1 MRYSYECTVCRT
13 PYEVEEFS
21 PIGHTILVQCVNC
34 GAPQLVR
41 TASMPAFKRP
51 MEPHYNYAVGQHISS
66 MGQFTSELHR
76 RSDELSETTGAD
88 HNFQPVDLTD
98 KKALGVTDEGLDTQA
113 KMRRTMGLDS
123 PTKKIIV

>member
-1 MRYSYECTVCRT
+1 
-13 PYEVEEFS
+13 
-21 PIGHTILVQCVNC
+21 
-34 GAPQLVR
+34 
-41 TASMPAFKRP
+41 MPAFKRP